1 MKSLKKTTFYIIL
14 FLIALILSTGCTQ
27 SISKPAVVPSPA
39 TVMSSAAAGD
49 TVEVYYAL
57 SFPGGPVFESNVNE
71 SPLIFVLGSGAMISG
86 FDEAV
91 HGMTPGETKTV
102 ILSPAQA
109 YGEENKSLV
118 RIIPLKEATV
128 LLDGFD
134 KKNVSISLIPGY
146 PGPII
151 EYLPHEGKRQRYLFT
166 NITNETVTINTN
178 KPLVGKYLQFLI
190 TLDKVTK
197 TV

>member
-1 MKSLKKTTFYIIL
+1 MRSLKKTIFPIIL
-14 FLIALILSTGCTQ
+14 LLIALIVSTGCTQ
-27 SISKPAVVPSPA
+27 NISKPAVVSNPA
-39 TVMSSAAAGD
+39 TVMSAAAAGD

-91 HGMTPGETKTV
+91 HGMVPGETKTV
-102 ILSPAQA
+102 IITPAEA
-109 YGEENKSLV
+109 YGEKNESLV
-118 RIIPLKEATV
+118 RIIPLNEATV
-128 LLDGFD
+128 LLDGFN
-134 KKNVSISLIPGY
+134 KTNVSISLIPGY

-166 NITNETVTINTN
+166 NITNETVTVDTN
-178 KPLVGKYLQFLI
+178 KPLVGKDLQFVI
-190 TLDKVTK
+190 TLDKMTK
-197 TV
+197 AL